1 VPETTDELTPNR
13 LDDPNVDL
21 LEPAVMLDD
30 RVAELIVPLRL
41 FPPTAGRAPADADPV
56 FRENVDVAVDPRF
69 PAAVFPVPR
78 LPVFP
83 VLPEFRA
90 DIDEPE
96 RPCAAPA
103 ADLPPFAP

>member
-1 VPETTDELTPNR
+1 
-13 LDDPNVDL
+13 
-21 LEPAVMLDD
+21 MLDD

-56 FRENVDVAVDPRF
+56 FRENVDVPVDPRF